1 MHNWIAGLLTVVATC
16 GATLAVAHPVNYAM
30 AITETKAASQTL
42 PAKAYTALAGDVDAA
57 RAEALAQCR
66 KTTNRDCVVIGTG
79 AVAHG
84 H

>member
-1 MHNWIAGLLTVVATC
+1 MHKPIAGLLTVAAIC
-16 GATLAVAHPVNYAM
+16 AASFAVAHPVNYAM
-30 AITETKAASQTL
+30 ATAETKAASLSL
-42 PAKAYTALAGDVDAA
+42 PAKAYTALAGNVDAA

-66 KTTNRDCVVIGTG
+66 KATTRDCVVIGTG